1 MSSEITDAV
10 QVIHILFEGT
20 DLFLRVAGVGIKPL
34 KQLAKLIMGILAREK
49 MEGKTTMK
57 NLLKRGGDMHVFK
70 FPQEQLK
77 KVEAM
82 AKKYGILFS
91 RLPDFNKDGMREI
104 AFHEESLPRMNA
116 LIEKLKEGQVMGL
129 GEYLQETS
137 DRDIDKFY
145 EETRQGRTE
154 GKEMSEKNRAGQQ
167 KNTGDKAYSIDGMG
181 TGKKP
186 EWMDTGYLKMKDIE
200 ALPLDQ
206 RLDVLNHY
214 QSGEHDPITIT
225 SKLITKETE
234 DHVVVR
240 LPRQTGKFIH
250 IPKEDFFFPDGSRTA
265 LAFLKKK
272 EEMKVYTE
280 HGEEMMRM
288 TGNEIYHGYFDQVN
302 ANIRTAMEHK
312 SGERGMEQNDSERS
326 IMVETG
332 EPPVQGHN
340 GTERD
345 GQPGAG
351 KLSVQEHGR
360 DEGNIHMETGRISE
374 KKQNR
379 GEKASLSKSG
389 RPTEKVRPVK
399 EIKQPVK
406 GR

>member
-34 KQLAKLIMGILAREK
+34 KQLAKLITGILARER
-49 MEGKTTMK
+49 MEGKTSMK

-104 AFHEESLPRMNA
+104 AFHAESLPRMNA

-137 DRDIDKFY
+137 YRDIDKFY
-145 EETRQGRTE
+145 EETRQGRTA
-154 GKEMSEKNRAGQQ
+154 GKEMSGKDMVGQQ

-214 QSGEHDPITIT
+214 QSGEHDPIIIT

-234 DHVVVR
+234 DYVVVR

-272 EEMKVYTE
+272 EEMKIYTE

-312 SGERGMEQNDSERS
+312 SGDREQEHDGMERRKQPEA
-326 IMVETG
+326 VE
-332 EPPVQGHN
+332 PSAQ
-340 GTERD
+340 RY
-345 GQPGAG
+345 
-351 KLSVQEHGR
+351 GR
-360 DEGNIHMETGRISE
+360 DEGNLYQEAEKTKAKNNSREERKNPAKSE
-374 KKQNR
+374 R
-379 GEKASLSKSG
+379 PVEKAK
-389 RPTEKVRPVK
+389 TVK
-399 EIKQPVK
+399 EIGQPVK

>member
-10 QVIHILFEGT
+10 QVIRILFDGT

-34 KQLAKLIMGILAREK
+34 KQLAKLIVGILAREK
-49 MEGKTTMK
+49 MEGKTSMK

-70 FPQEQLK
+70 FPEEELK
-77 KVEAM
+77 RVEAM

-104 AFHEESLPRMNA
+104 AFHAESLPRMNA

-137 DRDIDKFY
+137 NRDIDKFY
-145 EETRQGRTE
+145 EETRQG
-154 GKEMSEKNRAGQQ
+154 KEMTGREAG
-167 KNTGDKAYSIDGMG
+167 NTQRNTEDRTYSISSMG
-181 TGKKP
+181 TGKKS

-225 SKLITKETE
+225 GKLITRETE
-234 DHVVVR
+234 DYVVVR

-272 EEMKVYTE
+272 EEMKIYTE
-280 HGEEMMRM
+280 HGDEMMRM
-288 TGNEIYHGYFDQVN
+288 TGNEIYHGYFDQAN

-312 SGERGMEQNDSERS
+312 SGDREQEHDSMERRNQPEA
-326 IMVETG
+326 G
-332 EPPVQGHN
+332 EPP
-340 GTERD
+340 
-345 GQPGAG
+345 
-351 KLSVQEHGR
+351 VQEHGR
-360 DEGNIHMETGRISE
+360 DEGNLYQEAEKTKAQNSSREKRKNPVKSE
-374 KKQNR
+374 R
-379 GEKASLSKSG
+379 PVEKAK
-389 RPTEKVRPVK
+389 TVK

>member
-1 MSSEITDAV
+1 MSNEITDAV
-10 QVIHILFEGT
+10 QVIRLLFDGT
-20 DLFLRVAGVGIKPL
+20 DLFLCVAGVGIKPL
-34 KQLAKLIMGILAREK
+34 KQLAKLIVGILAREK
-49 MEGKTTMK
+49 MEGKTSMK

-70 FPQEQLK
+70 FPEEQLK

-104 AFHEESLPRMNA
+104 AFHAESLPRMNA
-116 LIEKLKEGQVMGL
+116 LIEKLKEGQIMGL

-154 GKEMSEKNRAGQQ
+154 GEKISEKEAGGTQ
-167 KNTGDKAYSIDGMG
+167 KNAGDKAYSIDGMG
-181 TGKKP
+181 AGKKQ

-225 SKLITKETE
+225 GKLITKETE
-234 DHVVVR
+234 DYVVVR

-312 SGERGMEQNDSERS
+312 SGDREKEQNNEERS
-326 IMVETG
+326 TMPEAG
-332 EPPVQGHN
+332 EPPAQ
-340 GTERD
+340 RY
-345 GQPGAG
+345 
-351 KLSVQEHGR
+351 GR
-360 DEGNIHMETGRISE
+360 DEGNLYQEAEKTKAKNSSREERKNPAKSE
-374 KKQNR
+374 
-379 GEKASLSKSG
+379 
-389 RPTEKVRPVK
+389 RPVEKVKSVK
-399 EIKQPVK
+399 EVRQPVK